1 MRLLGTC
8 RDCIADPDEAAS
20 EDSAPE
26 PSTMH
31 KEANYRGMRSLRE
44 GGAGFTELQAL
55 KLDLTDREPLATE
68 LVEANSQSHQVAA
81 WLMRCE
87 L

>member
-1 MRLLGTC
+1 
-8 RDCIADPDEAAS
+8 
-20 EDSAPE
+20 
-26 PSTMH
+26 MH
-31 KEANYRGMRSLRE
+31 KEANYLGMRSLRE

-55 KLDLTDREPLATE
+55 KLDLPDREALATE

-87 L
+87 RQTRCLSKCLDVFDLDKR